1 MQQIQDWE
9 EIVKMQ
15 PRGLLTIPRRFRDE
29 KFGGNRFVKVKKVRG
44 GLMLEPV
51 TVLGYAARKYT
62 DSEMDE
68 FFELDEKETKE
79 LKSRGVVR

>member
-15 PRGLLTIPRRFRDE
+15 PRGLLTIPRRLRDE
-29 KFGGNRFVKVKKVRG
+29 KFGANSFVKVKRVGR

-51 TVLGYAARKYT
+51 TVLGYSVRRYT
-62 DSEMDE
+62 DAEVGE
-68 FFELDEKETKE
+68 FFELDKKESNM
-79 LKSRGVVR
+79 LKKRGLLK